1 MYIMIN
7 LVILIRGA
15 AAHVEHD
22 KYVQQV
28 VDSRMTRPSALRR
41 SSKICAPVISSTD
54 PWVDHLLFESTDD
67 GLGLEIQD
75 GTPAAS
81 FLQATWPIATD
92 ELLKY
97 AVTDVTRSADDES
110 DGKVHAYTPF
120 RLSRWFQALDALT
133 ADVAYRHTHGVARDL
148 VMVTA
153 SHYNSIK
160 LRRTFTGRDLTIRC
174 YVTAASSSSLEVRT
188 DALQLDD
195 NGNECLVNVCHTA
208 MVALDKRTM
217 RPCKGAVP
225 PIVLP
230 PASDG
235 PEAQAAH
242 ERVALAAQ
250 HRSQQARE
258 RAVQMSTRIGGASQ
272 PPTTDEMTA
281 VHELHRKAVAAK
293 GSPAPRMDLPDDIA
307 MHTHVSSTVVFPNDR
322 NVHGKAFGGFVIRS
336 AYDLA
341 YLAARYF
348 TRGKPF
354 VPVGFDDAIF
364 VQPVAI
370 GDMVRFTARVVH
382 SGDDGVFRV
391 FVTMDVIEPTDPDRL
406 PQRSNNLMFVFAANP
421 ECRRSVLPTTYSEV
435 LMHVKAARNHASRGL
450 SPTVRE
456 DLAAFFS
463 DAPS

>member
-1 MYIMIN
+1 
-7 LVILIRGA
+7 
-15 AAHVEHD
+15 
-22 KYVQQV
+22 
-28 VDSRMTRPSALRR
+28 
-41 SSKICAPVISSTD
+41 
-54 PWVDHLLFESTDD
+54 
-67 GLGLEIQD
+67 
-75 GTPAAS
+75 
-81 FLQATWPIATD
+81 
-92 ELLKY
+92 
-97 AVTDVTRSADDES
+97 
-110 DGKVHAYTPF
+110 
-120 RLSRWFQALDALT
+120 
-133 ADVAYRHTHGVARDL
+133 
-148 VMVTA
+148 
-153 SHYNSIK
+153 
-160 LRRTFTGRDLTIRC
+160 
-174 YVTAASSSSLEVRT
+174 
-188 DALQLDD
+188 
-195 NGNECLVNVCHTA
+195 
-208 MVALDKRTM
+208 
-217 RPCKGAVP
+217 
-225 PIVLP
+225 
-230 PASDG
+230 
-235 PEAQAAH
+235 
-242 ERVALAAQ
+242 
-250 HRSQQARE
+250 
-258 RAVQMSTRIGGASQ
+258 
-272 PPTTDEMTA
+272 
-281 VHELHRKAVAAK
+281 
-293 GSPAPRMDLPDDIA
+293 MDLPDDIA